1 MNRTN
6 AIIARDQGPEEVA
19 KQLALGFKHH
29 DQRNRQEAVDAFAV
43 VDRFQF
49 RHVSAE
55 TAHRAAEAYVDALWK
70 KDAVEESCMID
81 GEIDAEALDAADW
94 KPVRRAFER
103 RASVAGI
110 DPAYAELS
118 TVAWRRHK
126 TGGDYWTPMMRAQMH
141 ELRAA
146 LQDADYPHK
155 PRYGQSGFGPEA
167 SRYALGVELHD
178 TRKWEQAVRA
188 MTPYYQHIDE
198 KHEQGT
204 APAEGMSPTSTP

>member
-1 MNRTN
+1 
-6 AIIARDQGPEEVA
+6 
-19 KQLALGFKHH
+19 
-29 DQRNRQEAVDAFAV
+29 
-43 VDRFQF
+43 
-49 RHVSAE
+49 
-55 TAHRAAEAYVDALWK
+55 
-70 KDAVEESCMID
+70 
-81 GEIDAEALDAADW
+81 
-94 KPVRRAFER
+94 
-103 RASVAGI
+103 
-110 DPAYAELS
+110 
-118 TVAWRRHK
+118 
-126 TGGDYWTPMMRAQMH
+126 MMRAQMH

-188 MTPYYQHIDE
+188 MTPYYRHIDE